1 MAPKGALVKKA
12 SPFTFNIVIGAG
24 A

>member
-1 MAPKGALVKKA
+1 MAPKGALIKK
-12 SPFTFNIVIGAG
+12 TFPSYFNPVIGAR

>member
-1 MAPKGALVKKA
+1 MAPKGALTKKA
-12 SPFTFNIVIGAG
+12 SPSYFNPVIGAR